1 MKEKRRKKESERER
15 LILVQISAIKKSIQE
30 ASTRIELA
38 RMPVNPLNQKLN
50 SMKTHEDE
58 DFYASE
64 SDRQALIIK

>member
-1 MKEKRRKKESERER
+1 MKEKRQKKESERER

-30 ASTRIELA
+30 ASTRVELA

-50 SMKTHEDE
+50 SMKNEDE